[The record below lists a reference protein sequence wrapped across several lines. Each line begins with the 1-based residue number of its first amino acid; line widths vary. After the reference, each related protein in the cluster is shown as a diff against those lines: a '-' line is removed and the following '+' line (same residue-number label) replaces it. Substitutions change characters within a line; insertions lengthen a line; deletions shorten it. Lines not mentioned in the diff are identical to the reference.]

1 MSRINVWNVGKF
13 QIKMSQCVADCG
25 STAYPALVTLLSALF
40 LFNSL
45 KCFHLCNSLN
55 CLCLAFFFHRT
66 ISNFGPLLISSELSS
81 FSRLSSWIN
90 QNFTTVMTGK
100 NSSIFQLI
108 KFLLPIYSNLFAYS
122 MDWKMSQHY

>member
-25 STAYPALVTLLSALF
+25 STAYPALVTLPSALF
-40 LFNSL
+40 LFNSF
-45 KCFHLCNSLN
+45 KYFHLCNSLN
-55 CLCLAFFFHRT
+55 CLCLALFFIT
-66 ISNFGPLLISSELSS
+66 MSIFGPLLTCSQIFHLSHV
-81 FSRLSSWIN
+81 WIN